1 MESFTKSLH
10 CDKILW
16 YHKVY
21 YGIEALPVDSLRGK
35 SVEKKKKRLTKAQRQ
50 RIRRRKRLKK
60 LASVAL
66 ALVLLALLGA
76 LIGWSAG
83 RLRSG
88 DDVAQPAPSLPAE
101 SASAAPTE
109 ALPTVTVSPTATP
122 APTEL
127 PAPKYISITTV
138 GDCTL
143 GGNTNDGGSGEKRF
157 QAAFEEN
164 GADYF
169 LQNFRALFESD
180 DLTIANLEGP
190 LTTATAK
197 RSGRTFN
204 FRGEAAYAEILSGSG
219 VDVCTIAN
227 NHAFDFKQQ
236 GLEDT
241 AAALEAEGLGVC
253 GFGYEDF
260 RSVNGVTIGNL
271 GFTEWDY
278 EESEIEQ
285 AVRAAREK
293 CDLLIVSIHW
303 GEELEEKHDRT
314 TEKLGKLIVDAG
326 ADLVIGNHSH
336 IRGEIMRYKG
346 KYIIYSLGNFCFGGN
361 SKPTDMRCIVF
372 RQRFEIAADGSV
384 RDAGIDLI
392 PARVSS
398 NKKRNDFQ
406 PVMLEG
412 EEAEK
417 LLKEV
422 NRLSELNE
430 EETIWLADSYAAVN
444 GLAGSGAIIAG

>member
-1 MESFTKSLH
+1 ME
-10 CDKILW
+10 
-16 YHKVY
+16 
-21 YGIEALPVDSLRGK
+21 E
-35 SVEKKKKRLTKAQRQ
+35 KKKRLTRAQRQ

-60 LASVAL
+60 LAGIAL
-66 ALVLLALLGA
+66 ALVLLSLLGA
-76 LIGWSAG
+76 LIGWGAG
-83 RLRSG
+83 RLRQGGS
-88 DDVAQPAPSLPAE
+88 DVQLSPSPPAA
-101 SASAAPTE
+101 SASIAPTQAATARSSPE
-109 ALPTVTVSPTATP
+109 PTATATP
-122 APTEL
+122 EPTEL
-127 PAPKYISITTV
+127 PAPRYITITAV

-143 GGNTNDGGSGEKRF
+143 GGNTNDGGSGEARF
-157 QAAFEEN
+157 QAAFEEK

-169 LQNFRALFESD
+169 LENFRTLFDGD

-190 LTTATAK
+190 LTEARAK

-236 GLEDT
+236 GLDDT
-241 AAALEAEGLGVC
+241 AAALKAANIGVC
-253 GFGYEDF
+253 GFGHEDF
-260 RSVNGVTIGNL
+260 RSVGGVTIGNL

-285 AVRAAREK
+285 AVRAAKVK

-336 IRGEIMRYKG
+336 IRGEIMRYNG

-361 SKPTDMRCIVF
+361 SRPTDMRCIVF
-372 RQRFEIAADGSV
+372 QQRFEIAADGSV
-384 RDAGIDLI
+384 RDAGINLI

-398 NKKRNDFQ
+398 NAKRNNFQ

-412 EEAEK
+412 EDAEK
-417 LLKEV
+417 LLREV
-422 NRLSELNE
+422 NRLSDLSE
-430 EETIWLADSYAAVN
+430 EETIWLKDSYVVAN
-444 GLAGSGAIIAG
+444 GLAGSGAIIADASAS